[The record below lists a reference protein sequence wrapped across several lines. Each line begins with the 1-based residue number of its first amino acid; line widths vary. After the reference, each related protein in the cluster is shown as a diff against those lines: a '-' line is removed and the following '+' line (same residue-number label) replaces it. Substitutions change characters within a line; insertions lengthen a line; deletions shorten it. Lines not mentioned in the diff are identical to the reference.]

1 MKNDLATEQLTGR
14 KAVSRAYLRSLP
26 LEEKIAR
33 LIDLQ
38 EQYYSMLALRDANG
52 GKAIPEKWKKWRA
65 ARSIS
70 KK

>member
-70 KK
+70 KM

>member
-1 MKNDLATEQLTGR
+1 MKNDLATEQLTER

-65 ARSIS
+65 ARSSS